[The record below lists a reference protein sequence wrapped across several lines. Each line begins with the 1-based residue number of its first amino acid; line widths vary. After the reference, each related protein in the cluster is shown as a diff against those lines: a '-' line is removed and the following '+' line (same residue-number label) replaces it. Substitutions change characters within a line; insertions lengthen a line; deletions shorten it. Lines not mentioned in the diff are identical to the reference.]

1 MNLLRYV
8 TCAVLASLLL
18 GGPLP
23 TGAAT
28 EAELLWQPGPS
39 TREALAGTVLEN
51 DLVYV
56 KGNGQPAAKYYP
68 QAAVVQ
74 WGPIPAEQPGRYRVR
89 LRARTERFGTSPLVL
104 QAWVPKENGG
114 VFHATGYGP
123 IPLPLATT
131 PMSGYQFAAPGEWQD
146 FALEFEVEPGQPVR
160 VGAMYVGE
168 TTCPAGRVQ
177 IEKASLTLEKV
188 DLPVSVSW
196 ARPVKLRYHHGEP
209 GVLEVRLV
217 NATAAPQEVLL
228 RPVIVDEDGKAVSGT
243 PVKFTVAPQAS
254 LNGSVPFAV
263 PTRDGG
269 YEVRAELLQGGKVID
284 QRSEVFAVSDSPFR
298 CMIVA
303 NRDIGPYML
312 ASAHARGLQGF
323 RERVLDRWEQYV
335 KDCQASVERAR
346 RAYVTYFEWFA
357 WARED
362 ATVMTEDS
370 DEPYLSGQTCYSVS
384 RKQILLLNDLM
395 KRQGIAP
402 VAYLNAIPFG
412 WPGFEVVRRHPEWYV
427 GANFNTELLEKYQN
441 DDQGAI
447 ATYPCI
453 TMDFEVRSA
462 NGRQTYLEYHVQQ
475 LAASAKLY
483 GWEAYRYDAG
493 PLSVQHFPGVKTAL
507 AKLNPPVGIG
517 NNLGVCCLG
526 NQPSADWTTYC
537 RDGALMMEEITRRAF
552 HSPVS
557 PQRRWADWI
566 GLLRTG
572 AHLTRS
578 VGGHYTFINAGGNW
592 LSTALGFAAGGHPY
606 SCFDSPYGATK
617 RFMIRYGSYF
627 WDPRTQL
634 LDAPEQVLAVTSPRP
649 VWWKPLVS
657 ERKLGPG
664 HRQVIVPLF
673 NPPAGEQVV
682 DLVCEAPAEGVVVT
696 FTPAEGE
703 TVTACVLTPE
713 PVATRVALPIKT
725 LGDGR
730 AQVTVPRFWGWSNV
744 VFDCGGK

>member
-1 MNLLRYV
+1 MSLLRYV
-8 TCAVLASLLL
+8 ICAALTSLLL

-28 EAELLWQPGPS
+28 EAEFLWQPGPS
-39 TREALAGTVLEN
+39 TREALAGAVLEN

-56 KGNGQPAAKYYP
+56 EGNGQPAANYYP

-74 WGPIPAEQPGRYRVR
+74 VGPIAGEQPGRYRVR
-89 LRARTERFGTSPLVL
+89 LRARTEKLAASPLVL
-104 QAWVPKENGG
+104 QAWVPQESGG
-114 VFHATGYGP
+114 AFDATGYGQIP
-123 IPLPLATT
+123 IPLAATS
-131 PMSGYQFAAPGEWQD
+131 MSGYRFAAPGEWQD
-146 FALEFEVEPGQPVR
+146 FTLEFEVESGKPVR
-160 VGAMYVGE
+160 VGLMYLGE
-168 TTCPAGRVQ
+168 ATCAAGRVQ
-177 IEKASLTLEKV
+177 VEKASLSLEKV
-188 DLPVSVSW
+188 DLPLRVGHALVS
-196 ARPVKLRYHHGEP
+196 RLRYHHGEP
-209 GVLEVRLV
+209 GEIQVQLC
-217 NATAAPQEVLL
+217 NDTAQPQTVQA
-228 RPVIVDEDGKAVSGT
+228 RPVVVDEAGKSTSGPAVTLTIPPGT
-243 PVKFTVAPQAS
+243 
-254 LNGSVPFAV
+254 LNAVLPFAL
-263 PTRDGG
+263 PAQDGG
-269 YEVRAELLQGGKVID
+269 YEGRAEILVAGKVVES
-284 QRSEVFAVSDSPFR
+284 RSADVFCLSDSPFQFAIQAHGDQFPR
-298 CMIVA
+298 ILSSA
-303 NRDIGPYML
+303 GAL
-312 ASAHARGLQGF
+312 ASF
-323 RERVLDRWEQYV
+323 RTDVMDNWDAYEESCREALGQV
-335 KDCQASVERAR
+335 R
-346 RAYVTYFEWFA
+346 RNYLTYMEWFA

-370 DEPYLSGQTCYSVS
+370 DEPYLAGQCSWPVS
-384 RKQILLLNDLM
+384 RKQVRLINDLL
-395 KRQGIAP
+395 RSQGIAP
-402 VAYLNAIPFG
+402 VAYLNSIPFG

-441 DDQGAI
+441 DDQGARV
-447 ATYPCI
+447 TYPCI
-453 TMDFEVRSA
+453 SMDFEARSA
-462 NGRQTYLEYHVQQ
+462 NGGQTYLDYHIGQ
-475 LAASAKLY
+475 LIDSAAMY

-493 PLSVQHFPGVKTAL
+493 PLSAQYFPAAKTAL
-507 AKLNPPVGIG
+507 AKLNPPVAIG

-537 RDGALMMEEITRRAF
+537 RDGSYMMEEMIRSAF
-552 HSPVS
+552 HSPTS

-578 VGGHYTFINAGGNW
+578 VGGHYTYINAGGNW
-592 LSTALGFAAGGHPY
+592 LSTALGFAVGGHPWGAY
-606 SCFDSPYGATK
+606 DSPYGEQK
-617 RFMIRYGSYF
+617 RFMVRYGYYF
-627 WDPRTQL
+627 WDLRTQF
-634 LDAPEQVLAVTSPRP
+634 LDASEKVLTVTSPRP

-657 ERKLGPG
+657 ERRLGPG

-713 PVATRVALPIKT
+713 PVATRAALPIKT